1 MIYVVLLAAILLC
14 IFLSGFFSGSEMA
27 YSSCNRLRLEGEK
40 EDGSKAAAVALYIVD
55 HFDDALGAILIGNN
69 LVNVAASSL
78 LSVAVIL
85 FFGGDNPKIDTW
97 NTLATV
103 LLTVTIIIFGETIPK
118 ITAKKSANRLSVQY
132 AWPIRILMTALKPVV
147 FVVVGLVTLLTG
159 RLRGEKS
166 EDSEE
171 KVEELQS
178 IIETA
183 EDEAVID
190 EEESELVQAAI
201 AFRDI
206 SASEAMTAR
215 VDVLAIDIE
224 DTWEE
229 ILDTVRKSHYTRIPV
244 YEESIDHV
252 IGVLHMNRFLK
263 ALSVEDKLTDLRS
276 LLMEPC
282 YVYKTMKLPEVLKA
296 FRKAKQH
303 LAVVVDEYGGTLGI
317 ISLEDVL
324 EQVVGDIWDETDT
337 VEEDLVQRTEREY
350 EIDGDMPISD
360 FLDLVEISEDD
371 FEYESETVGGWTIEY
386 HGSFPEV
393 GTSFHYDHFQ
403 VTVLAM
409 DEHRVERVLVTL
421 DPEAEAAGK

>member
-1 MIYVVLLAAILLC
+1 MTYALLAAAVALC
-14 IFLSGFFSGSEMA
+14 VYLSGFFSGSEMA
-27 YSSCNRLRLEGEK
+27 YSSCNRLRLEGDRD
-40 EDGSKAAAVALYIVD
+40 DGSKAAALALYILD

-69 LVNVAASSL
+69 LVNIASSSL
-78 LSVAVIL
+78 LAVGIVLL
-85 FFGGDNPKIDTW
+85 FGENGPKTDTW
-97 NTLATV
+97 NTVGTV
-103 LLTVTIIIFGETIPK
+103 LLTVVIIIFGETIPK
-118 ITAKKSANRLSVQY
+118 ITAKKNANSLSLRY
-132 AWPIRILMTALKPVV
+132 AWPVRVLMTVLKPLV
-147 FVVVGLVTLLTG
+147 FLVVGLVNLLT
-159 RLRGEKS
+159 RKLPGEQA

-183 EDEAVID
+183 EDEAVIG

-224 DTWEE
+224 DSWEE
-229 ILDTVRKSHYTRIPV
+229 ILDTVRKSHYTRLPV

-263 ALSVEDKLTDLRS
+263 ALSAGTANTDIRP

-317 ISLEDVL
+317 LSLEDVL

-337 VEEDLVQRTEREY
+337 VEEDLVKRTESEY
-350 EIDGDMPISD
+350 EIDGDMSIWD
-360 FLDLVEISEDD
+360 FLELVHIKEDD
-371 FEYESETVGGWTIEY
+371 FDFESETVGGWTIEY

-393 GTSFHYDHFQ
+393 GTSFHYANFQ
-403 VTVLAM
+403 VTVLVM
-409 DEHRVERVLVTL
+409 DDHRVVRVLVTL
-421 DPEAEAAGK
+421 DPQ